1 MWICIS
7 NTSKRDELE
16 IGKSYEIFEHEHPK
30 CVWVKIPN
38 TTNGYK
44 TIQAYL
50 ADFHSLSDWRNSR
63 IDSILNEKNQS

>member
-50 ADFHSLSDWRNSR
+50 ADFYTLSDWRNSR